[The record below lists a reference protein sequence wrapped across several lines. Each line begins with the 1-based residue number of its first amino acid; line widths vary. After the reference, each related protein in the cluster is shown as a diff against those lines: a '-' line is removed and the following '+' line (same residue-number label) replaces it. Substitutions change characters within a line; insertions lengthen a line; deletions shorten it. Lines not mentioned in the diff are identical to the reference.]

1 MKIKFIK
8 NMNLWYVFFVVVMA
22 ASITAMAAKGFNL
35 GVDFTGGNLLE
46 LKFEKE
52 INAKSFNAEL
62 DKLSGKYQVLKSE
75 KRRVQ
80 FSKDEKEVENTVIIR
95 TPEIEEEQKIE
106 ILNDLKSIGNYE
118 VRKAEKI
125 GAAIGSELR
134 NSAIM
139 ALIIGTLLIVGYI
152 AVRFEFKYAVAAII
166 AVIHDIVVAFGVIA
180 IMGFEINSTFIAAIL
195 TILGYSINDTIV
207 IYDRIRENRKK
218 MPSTDLG
225 EVMDVSINQTLG
237 RSLNT
242 SITTLLALVAI
253 AVFGGESL
261 RTFTLTLIAG
271 ITAGTYSSIFVA
283 SPMTYLIEKKFP
295 KKNNG
300 VKPEKV

>member
-1 MKIKFIK
+1 VKIKFIK
-8 NMNLWYVFFVVVMA
+8 NMNLWYFFFVVVMV
-22 ASITAMAAKGFNL
+22 ASITVMAVKGFNL

-46 LKFEKE
+46 LKFQNKIET
-52 INAKSFNAEL
+52 KSFNDEL
-62 DKLSGKYQVLKSE
+62 DKLSVKYQELKSE

-80 FSKDEKEVENTVIIR
+80 FSKDENDIESIVIIR
-95 TPEIEEEQKIE
+95 TPEMKEERKLE
-106 ILNDLKSIGNYE
+106 ILNELKSIGNYE
-118 VRKAEKI
+118 VRKAEAI
-125 GAAIGSELR
+125 GATIGSELR

-166 AVIHDIVVAFGVIA
+166 AVIHDIAIAFGVIA
-180 IMGFEINSTFIAAIL
+180 LMGFEINSTFIAAIL

-218 MPSTDLG
+218 MPSTELG
-225 EVMDVSINQTLG
+225 EVMDLSINQTLG

-253 AVFGGESL
+253 AVFGGDSL
-261 RTFTLTLIAG
+261 RTFTITLIAG
-271 ITAGTYSSIFVA
+271 IAAGTYSSIFVA

-295 KKNNG
+295 KK
-300 VKPEKV
+300 KTE